1 MRGAGDKVR
10 GAADIASFI
19 REHYS
24 GRLVEVGIGRRSDVA
39 DLLAGL
45 DLVATDRENRR
56 IGYIEVVGDDI
67 FNPNLEIYQGAS
79 LIYSIRPTMEMQ
91 LALGRLACMVGA
103 DLLIRPLG
111 DEIADLAR
119 MKRQLV
125 NRGWGRFYLFRPE
138 R

>member
-1 MRGAGDKVR
+1 MR